1 MLAISF
7 GIAACYT
14 LGRSEALFARGAK
27 YTKGEVQNMN
37 RILFDIAD
45 PPMPETS
52 GLAVIAVI
60 IIAAMV
66 LFFVAASVVV
76 LVILLKKKKNR
87 AQAAAA
93 MGQGLGQAQAPA
105 ETGNPG
111 N

>member
-1 MLAISF
+1 M
-7 GIAACYT
+7 
-14 LGRSEALFARGAK
+14 LFARGTK

-93 MGQGLGQAQAPA
+93 MGQGLGQAHS

>member
-1 MLAISF
+1 
-7 GIAACYT
+7 
-14 LGRSEALFARGAK
+14 
-27 YTKGEVQNMN
+27 MN

-87 AQAAAA
+87 AQAAA